1 MKWSEGFRNRVSI
14 IIRRYTDHM
23 KFSCFFHI
31 LLVLLCI
38 TVYMVLC
45 FVCFYLL
52 LYIMYSYCYVCSVL
66 GNVFHCV
73 VLCIVYVQMCAV
85 LLPPAVNPIA
95 VTTYIKSSGSCL
107 IPVRSQTILW
117 LVPVGLPVP
126 LAATSLR
133 MPSVTA
139 YLQRLMYVIMLTM
152 FNYAR
157 QKTRSFVT
165 TASDPTQSDA
175 FIPPAEHFSKD

>member
-1 MKWSEGFRNRVSI
+1 MKS
-14 IIRRYTDHM
+14 Y
-23 KFSCFFHI
+23 CFFHV

-38 TVYMVLC
+38 TVYMVVC
-45 FVCFYLL
+45 FVCFYLI

-66 GNVFHCV
+66 GNVFRYDI
-73 VLCIVYVQMCAV
+73 LCIVYVQMCAV

-95 VTTYIKSSGSCL
+95 FTTYIKSSVSCL

-117 LVPVGLPVP
+117 LVLSGYPAFGGHLIAHAFRNSIFTAPHVCYN
-126 LAATSLR
+126 AT
-133 MPSVTA
+133 
-139 YLQRLMYVIMLTM
+139 TM

-165 TASDPTQSDA
+165 TSSDPTQSDTQDCIHPSSRT
-175 FIPPAEHFSKD
+175 FFQSLILNIHPSRWKWMLVT